1 MESEGIKMA
10 HHSVRI
16 SKYQQIAVDIANK
29 IVEKAYKEGD
39 KIQAK
44 SHIASRYHV
53 SAETARRALLI
64 LADLDIVEIKHGS
77 GAYIKSYDNAIKFI
91 NQYKEVQ
98 SISDLHA
105 DIKDSLKKQADE
117 NHHLYE
123 LVGDLLDQTKRFQT
137 IHPLTPFQLEIH
149 APTPYIGKTIQ
160 EMNLWQNTAAT
171 LIAIKHEEEL
181 VISPGPYAKFEE
193 NDIIYFIGNEF
204 SLQRVTNFLYP
215 EKAE

>member
-1 MESEGIKMA
+1 MA
-10 HHSVRI
+10 QHAVRI
-16 SKYQQIAVDIANK
+16 SKYQQIAVDIATK
-29 IVEKAYKEGD
+29 IVEKNYKEGD

-53 SAETARRALLI
+53 SAETARRALLV
-64 LADLDIVEIKHGS
+64 LADLEIVEIKHGS

-98 SISDLHA
+98 SISELHT
-105 DIKDSLKKQADE
+105 DIQDSLKRQSE
-117 NHHLYE
+117 ESHRFHR
-123 LVGDLLDQTKRFQT
+123 LVEELLDQTKRFQT
-137 IHPLTPFQLEIH
+137 INPLTPFQLEIEAH
-149 APTPYIGKTIQ
+149 TPYIGKTIQ

-171 LIAIKHEEEL
+171 LIAIKHEDEL

-215 EKAE
+215 DKVE